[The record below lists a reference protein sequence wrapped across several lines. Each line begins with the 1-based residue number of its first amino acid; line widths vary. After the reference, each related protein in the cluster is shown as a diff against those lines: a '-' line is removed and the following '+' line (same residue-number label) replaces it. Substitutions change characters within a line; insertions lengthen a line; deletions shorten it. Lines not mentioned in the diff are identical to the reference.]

1 LPLLDQA
8 FGIDKLL
15 GQAIRAL
22 AISAGS
28 VVAFGRCD
36 TLRHQYPQ
44 NLAVVCFTSVLLFLI
59 AI

>member
-15 GQAIRAL
+15 GQTIRAL

-36 TLRHQYPQ
+36 TLRHQ
-44 NLAVVCFTSVLLFLI
+44 
-59 AI
+59 